1 MAATTLKRWQPIK
14 RNPFMSNCS
23 IILYTIHLYIHI
35 SCIYS
40 ISALIDTEK
49 CQESSLPPFQ
59 FAISFV
65 EPSLIAHRHACPPT
79 HTPTPI
85 YKHMLL
91 CVSARIWDCAEH
103 NLESVPFG
111 CRRSG
116 FLDDSQCA
124 IKPNKMANA
133 HCRSRSNTIITQLPT
148 HTHTH
153 KYIYTGSAT
162 IGILNSNCS
171 KV

>member
-1 MAATTLKRWQPIK
+1 MSRVKFASIPICTFTT
-14 RNPFMSNCS
+14 
-23 IILYTIHLYIHI
+23 
-35 SCIYS
+35 
-40 ISALIDTEK
+40 
-49 CQESSLPPFQ
+49 
-59 FAISFV
+59 FV

-79 HTPTPI
+79 HTLTPT

-133 HCRSRSNTIITQLPT
+133 HCRSRSNTITTQLLT
-148 HTHTH
+148 HTHINTYTQVVPQLAYWTQTVAKCSVLLIDPKTH
-153 KYIYTGSAT
+153 WAQLTGKELSLRT
-162 IGILNSNCS
+162 E
-171 KV
+171 V